1 MVFLLKCQVRSPLDI
16 SCRVAGN
23 FIAGRKNIQALL
35 VRKPGLVVG
44 PFATAYV
51 YVVGYF
57 LCLQTVFQ
65 VASGQAAAGGMSD
78 QIDLCGTGNSQHFI
92 DELNQL
98 LLSFFIAA
106 ADAVPVKCE

>member
-1 MVFLLKCQVRSPLDI
+1 
-16 SCRVAGN
+16 
-23 FIAGRKNIQALL
+23 
-35 VRKPGLVVG
+35 
-44 PFATAYV
+44 
-51 YVVGYF
+51 
-57 LCLQTVFQ
+57 
-65 VASGQAAAGGMSD
+65 MSD